1 MDRDLNCN
9 NLNRDNSNYPKPE
22 KLDQGGDQHEWRGA
36 AALLS
41 WLGHRRLCRPWLAF
55 HPLPT
60 RPWVHLLQVVIVNVC
75 CRLFLFL
82 PPLVRISSSPHQNRS
97 SSSPTS
103 GLWYRPFHP
112 FCQVSQENTQKSI
125 EAEAEQT
132 LFSCQGKIVRKIS
145 LMLKEH
151 LSDKRTNCLVI
162 HHLTA
167 IHKLRPHSKGA
178 GKRWHDLF
186 SKVTSN

>member
-82 PPLVRISSSPHQNRS
+82 PPLVRISSSPHQNQS

-112 FCQVSQENTQKSI
+112 FCQVSQENTQKPI
-125 EAEAEQT
+125 EEEAEQT
-132 LFSCQGKIVRKIS
+132 LFSCHPPPS
-145 LMLKEH
+145 F
-151 LSDKRTNCLVI
+151 RTQKAN
-162 HHLTA
+162 
-167 IHKLRPHSKGA
+167 HSFFEGQHQA
-178 GKRWHDLF
+178 F
-186 SKVTSN
+186 